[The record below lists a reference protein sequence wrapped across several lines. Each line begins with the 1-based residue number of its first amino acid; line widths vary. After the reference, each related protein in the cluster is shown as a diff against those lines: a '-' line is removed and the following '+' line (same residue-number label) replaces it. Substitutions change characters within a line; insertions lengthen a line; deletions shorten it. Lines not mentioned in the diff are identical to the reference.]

1 MIGNK
6 DNRRL
11 LLQPRDLHLLKE
23 AAILKVFDRIQ
34 AQICAGFHS
43 APRANTRLPKL
54 VSAGLLGRFFIATES
69 GGRKSIYTPTK
80 KGAAVAEV
88 SFSGIK
94 RSKDKLLFGDLFVA
108 HQLHINDIYLKV
120 KYKIPPEAGVR
131 FKRWIV
137 PKAPLSAATPIIPD
151 AFFQIEDSVRT
162 VSSFLECDMGGESG
176 KVWLQ
181 KIEAYIAFATTGE
194 FQRQFGERQF
204 RVLIATTT
212 YRRIRFIRS
221 LITKYTDK
229 IFWLSTFELINR
241 NGFWSSVWL
250 RPNGDQAQAFIAR
263 SL

>member
-6 DNRRL
+6 ANARV
-11 LLQPRDLHLLKE
+11 LLQPRDRHLLTE

-34 AQICAGFHS
+34 AQLCAGFHS
-43 APRANTRLPKL
+43 APRANTRLSKL
-54 VSAGLLGRFFIATES
+54 VSAGLLSRFYIATEN
-69 GGRKSIYTPTK
+69 GGKKSIYTLTK
-80 KGAAVAEV
+80 KGAAIAEV

-94 RSKDKLLFGDLFVA
+94 RSKDRLLLGDLFVA
-108 HQLHINDIYLKV
+108 HQLHINDIYLDV
-120 KYKIPPEAGVR
+120 KYKIPPESKTR
-131 FKRWIV
+131 FKRWIA
-137 PKAPLSAATPIIPD
+137 PKIPLSASTPIIPD

-162 VSSFLECDMGGESG
+162 VSSFLECDLGGESG

-194 FQRQFGERQF
+194 FQRQFGEQQF
-204 RVLIATTT
+204 RVLVATTT
-212 YRRIRFIRS
+212 VRRARFIRS
-221 LITKYTDK
+221 LITRYTEK

-250 RPNGDQAQAFIAR
+250 RPNGDQAQAFLAR